1 MSYNNN
7 LKKNMDEYTDL
18 LNSYHEIVESPK
30 YAEIQRTM
38 PFDFVMALNIC
49 NLLKFFNDDN
59 GSRMIF
65 ESAQDASAIYNR
77 IVEFR
82 NSYEELLENADY
94 VAEAQSYADQVNK
107 IVDENIYLPS
117 NLKIQADNFLNT
129 LAKECIRE
137 VPEYKNMLTKKF
149 RTRFTESCIES
160 LPQEELD
167 KLVMNR
173 VIRSQNLD
181 MISPTGTEEYE
192 KKLSHLC
199 GVLNHPEIVIA
210 SYKQTLKGTSFEN
223 EDGKSRQEI
232 LKSIAEAANAGE
244 KIALEAEQYMY
255 KPEIGQEELAIRVMY
270 KGQDIGYISKDVVKD
285 IFEKYPMPKFK
296 AELKEITGG
305 DKVLYGCN
313 IDLHIYSIAPHKD
326 ETIGKDSEITQP
338 SK

>member
-7 LKKNMDEYTDL
+7 LKKNMDEYSEILST
-18 LNSYHEIVESPK
+18 YQEIVESNK

-38 PFDFVMALNIC
+38 PFNFVMALNIC
-49 NLLKFFNDDN
+49 DLLKFFNDDN
-59 GSRMIF
+59 DSRMTF
-65 ESAQDASAIYNR
+65 QSAQDASAIYNR

-82 NSYEELLENADY
+82 NQYEELLENADY
-94 VAEAQSYADQVNK
+94 VAEAQGYADQINK
-107 IVDENIYLPS
+107 IVDDNIYLPS
-117 NLKIQADNFLNT
+117 NLKVQSDNFLNT

-149 RTRFTESCIES
+149 RARFTESCIES
-160 LPQEELD
+160 LPEEELN
-167 KLVMNR
+167 KLVMNHI
-173 VIRSQNLD
+173 IRSQNLD
-181 MISPTGTEEYE
+181 MISPTGTEDYE

-199 GVLNHPEIVIA
+199 KVLNHPEIVIA

-223 EDGKSRQEI
+223 RQDLLKEI
-232 LKSIAEAANAGE
+232 LEAANAGE

-270 KGQDIGYISKDVVKD
+270 KGQDIGFISKDVVKD
-285 IFEKYPMPKFK
+285 IFNKYPMPKFK

-305 DKVLYGCN
+305 DKVMYGCN
-313 IDLHIYSIAPHKD
+313 IDLQIYSIAPQKD
-326 ETIGKDSEITQP
+326 EAVTRDPEVVQP